1 MKKEKSA
8 QALSDFLLLLR
19 VLKSL
24 QENRRLDGVEAK
36 EARWLSEAREKEAS
50 ELIRRW
56 QDGTRLRLLIEEDK
70 LL

>member
-1 MKKEKSA
+1 MEKKNT

-24 QENRRLDGVEAK
+24 QENRRLDGAEAR

-56 QDGTRLRLLIEEDK
+56 QDGARLGPLIEKDK
-70 LL
+70 FP